1 MDRALS
7 VPLFAQVLGQDAFAQ
22 LPAPV
27 RALHSV
33 QQRQTFAGR
42 ARIQRG
48 THALVPLLALLSRL
62 PRSGEVEV
70 EVEFLADAAGERWH
84 RRFGGLPMHSRL
96 WREGTRLREHLGA
109 VRFEFALRADA
120 QSLYWQATRVWAL
133 GWIRLPARWF
143 EQVRCREHADAG
155 RYGFLVDVHLP
166 LVGPFIHYEGWL
178 EPR

>member
-1 MDRALS
+1 M
-7 VPLFAQVLGQDAFAQ
+7 PLFAQVLGKGAFAQ

-42 ARIQRG
+42 AQIQRG
-48 THALVPLLALLSRL
+48 RHLLVPVLALLSRL

-70 EVEFLADAAGERWH
+70 EVEFLADANGERWH
-84 RRFGGLPMHSRL
+84 RCFDGLPMHSRL
-96 WREGTRLREHLGA
+96 WRHGNGLREHLGA
-109 VRFEFALRADA
+109 VRFEFALHADT
-120 QSLYWQATRVWAL
+120 QSLYWQATRVWAF
-133 GWIRLPARWF
+133 GWIPLPARWF
-143 EQVRCREHADAG
+143 DQVRCREHADAG

-166 LVGPFIHYEGWL
+166 LVGPFIRYEGWL

>member
-1 MDRALS
+1 M
-7 VPLFAQVLGQDAFAQ
+7 PLFAQVLGQGAFAQ

-42 ARIQRG
+42 AQIQRG
-48 THALVPLLALLSRL
+48 RHLLVPVLALLSRL

-70 EVEFLADAAGERWH
+70 EVEFLADANGERWH
-84 RRFGGLPMHSRL
+84 RCFDGLPMHSRL
-96 WREGTRLREHLGA
+96 WRHGNGLREHLGA
-109 VRFEFALRADA
+109 VRFEFALHADT
-120 QSLYWQATRVWAL
+120 QSLYWQATRVWAF
-133 GWIRLPARWF
+133 GWIPLPARWF

-166 LVGPFIHYEGWL
+166 LVGPFIRYEGWL